1 MKTSPR
7 SIERILKRET
17 KRFRQGRY
25 GLKPNRQGDN
35 CFVAEE
41 TAIRFSGLM
50 PDINIVEAYETNLAQ
65 ISDEYQWSN
74 IRRAQIHPHSNR
86 LAAWELYEAYK
97 KAEADSKSNELRE
110 EIADY
115 ATHLISK
122 RPFITIPR

>member
-1 MKTSPR
+1 MKPSPR

-25 GLKPNRQGDN
+25 GLKSNRQGDN

-41 TAIRFSGLM
+41 TAIRFSNLVPG
-50 PDINIVEAYETNLAQ
+50 INIIEAYETNLAQ
-65 ISDEYQWSN
+65 ISEEYPWAN

-86 LAAWELYEAYK
+86 LASWELYQAYER
-97 KAEADSKSNELRE
+97 AAADAKSSELRE

-115 ATHLISK
+115 ATHIMSK